1 MVGYIGYIDQ
11 MKRILIIYQG
21 GHAGNLITRLLSL
34 DPSTVFHRLDGS
46 DINDTLNN
54 RLLTYS
60 FNNAANYSHW
70 IEYHLAYTTKWR
82 DNHINNIAQ
91 TIMVNSDHPSELYHD
106 QHQLI
111 SADYIIYVNLS
122 YSNFSNYWLME
133 FVTRLQTHT
142 ALRLQTL
149 PPVFANARFA
159 LDSPSAVNQFK
170 KKISVLTGK
179 NVIELSLDA
188 FLDSKTWQAE
198 YIRISNILNIPV
210 VDSAHILYSSW
221 YNARVKLSLEQFN
234 KLNIEQQTKYKE
246 IRLEYEYNTP
256 VIPYDEID
264 RKLREDSFAQYYNDI
279 RGSDFP
285 DCNTIADISNLP
297 EWVLQEIDPK
307 WKNILNAMH
316 QIDK

>member
-1 MVGYIGYIDQ
+1 
-11 MKRILIIYQG
+11 
-21 GHAGNLITRLLSL
+21 
-34 DPSTVFHRLDGS
+34 
-46 DINDTLNN
+46 
-54 RLLTYS
+54 
-60 FNNAANYSHW
+60 
-70 IEYHLAYTTKWR
+70 
-82 DNHINNIAQ
+82 
-91 TIMVNSDHPSELYHD
+91 
-106 QHQLI
+106 
-111 SADYIIYVNLS
+111 
-122 YSNFSNYWLME
+122 
-133 FVTRLQTHT
+133 
-142 ALRLQTL
+142 LRLQTL